1 MAIATAPVQ
10 KRARQEPE
18 PEAKF
23 FQGAVG
29 ARDFKASFVTHD
41 LKQGYWLL
49 EGTQRVSETSKN
61 IIIFKYLFDRTALPS
76 GRYTLWE
83 DVAETRFSVIYME
96 LGGTALPAYT
106 AVRGT
111 VEFFHDPD
119 TNHVNGA
126 LDVYYKD
133 VGDHEVR
140 VQILFSE

>member
-1 MAIATAPVQ
+1 MAIATASV
-10 KRARQEPE
+10 KKSTRQE

-23 FQGAVG
+23 FQGTVG
-29 ARDFKASFVTHD
+29 AQVFKASFVTHD

-49 EGTQRVSETSKN
+49 EGTQRISETARN
-61 IIIFKYLFDRTALPS
+61 IIIFKYTYDRDALPS
-76 GRYTLWE
+76 GRYPLR
-83 DVAETRFSVIYME
+83 DDQVETRFSVIYME
-96 LGGTALPAYT
+96 LGGTPLPAAM
-106 AVRGT
+106 AVRGS

-133 VGDHEVR
+133 VNDHDVR